1 MEGAAI
7 FTHASLRLSAHIW
20 PWALNIEFH
29 AVTHVAKPFIP
40 SFTCMEIVYKLGHA
54 SSVPSHWNTFH
65 TDWITLFP
73 LSLSLSLSH
82 YSDTHSVLSAGSQ
95 SCLRYQYWK
104 AGGRRG
110 TERGTF
116 IYFGFEKHFLR
127 TSACSCHIPV
137 FDLRLCCVPVWHDD
151 VVGSCCAV
159 KDCTIFFYALIQSVI
174 PVTALSTYH
183 WILSSVIKY
192 ISSWISTFFP
202 LYSASVCGPL
212 LPQSPLTVA
221 ESYRG
226 LDTQW
231 GAASSPS
238 GQLQRCQSESQEAPA
253 SLIHPLLAHQG
264 QGPLGG
270 GVSERGGAGEDGVQG
285 GFPGEGL
292 VFPRSSWVWHWSGLP
307 QQCGH
312 RQQRS
317 GGSRLCLTGG
327 GLPLHLF
334 TCFTFTP
341 GDPDVAHQSR
351 PYAVVP
357 AGGEGERGVG
367 WAHIDWSE
375 EENFL
380 LSFCFVFLLFPRDRA
395 AIWVEEGQDHLQTS
409 LPQTISS
416 QWAWRAGAHAA
427 SKTCKTGPFF
437 LLLQKSLLF
446 QSKSQVPP
454 CVFWT
459 AVTETCP
466 LLRVTNV
473 AVYYILLS
481 GNFIK

>member
-7 FTHASLRLSAHIW
+7 FTHASPRLSAHTW

-40 SFTCMEIVYKLGHA
+40 SFTCVEIVYKLDHA
-54 SSVPSHWNTFH
+54 SSVASHWNTFH

-73 LSLSLSLSH
+73 LSLSLSLLRHTLCSLCWV
-82 YSDTHSVLSAGSQ
+82 SVTPTLPVLESWWASWHWK
-95 SCLRYQYWK
+95 RYFY
-104 AGGRRG
+104 
-110 TERGTF
+110 
-116 IYFGFEKHFLR
+116 IFGFEKHFLR
-127 TSACSCHIPV
+127 TSARSCHIPV
-137 FDLRLCCVPVWHDD
+137 FDLRLCCVSVWRDD
-151 VVGSCCAV
+151 LMLWAVVVLSQTAPFLV
-159 KDCTIFFYALIQSVI
+159 YALIQLVI

-183 WILSSVIKY
+183 WILSLAITY
-192 ISSWISTFFP
+192 ISSWISTFLP
-202 LYSASVCGPL
+202 LYSASVCGP
-212 LPQSPLTVA
+212 PPSPLTVA

-226 LDTQW
+226 LDAQR

-270 GVSERGGAGEDGVQG
+270 GESEGGGAGEDGVQG

-317 GGSRLCLTGG
+317 GGSRWCLTGG

-334 TCFTFTP
+334 TCFTFSP
-341 GDPDVAHQSR
+341 GDPRVADQPR
-351 PYAVVP
+351 PYTVVP
-357 AGGEGERGVG
+357 AGGEGERRVG
-367 WAHIDWSE
+367 WAYIDWSE
-375 EENFL
+375 EEKLL

-395 AIWVEEGQDHLQTS
+395 AIWVEGGQAHLQT
-409 LPQTISS
+409 PPPRTIST
-416 QWAWRAGAHAA
+416 QWAWRAGVHAA
-427 SKTCKTGPFF
+427 SKACKTGPFF

-446 QSKSQVPP
+446 QSKSQVPS

-459 AVTETCP
+459 AVTEICP

-473 AVYYILLS
+473 AVY
-481 GNFIK
+481 